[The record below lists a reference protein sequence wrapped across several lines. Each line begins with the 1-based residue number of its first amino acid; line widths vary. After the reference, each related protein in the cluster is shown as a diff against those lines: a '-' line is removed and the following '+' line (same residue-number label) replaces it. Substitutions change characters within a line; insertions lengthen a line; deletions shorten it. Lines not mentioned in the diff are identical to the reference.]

1 MTRTMSSIL
10 ATVIFSGAL
19 AGCAAPNL
27 KLAGECERMLSIAE
41 SRLAAAK
48 AKGFSSG
55 VSITKA
61 TALISAARIQQQF
74 DKYPNCID
82 KAKRAIEF
90 INLSKLK

>member
-1 MTRTMSSIL
+1 MVFLVGS
-10 ATVIFSGAL
+10 L
-19 AGCAAPNL
+19 AGCAKPDP

-41 SRLAAAK
+41 NRLSDAK

-61 TALISAARIQQQF
+61 TALIGAAKIQQQF

-90 INLSKLK
+90 IKLSKVE

>member
-1 MTRTMSSIL
+1 MIRTMSTIL
-10 ATVIFSGAL
+10 AMTFLVGVL
-19 AGCAAPNL
+19 AACAAPNP
-27 KLAGECERMLSIAE
+27 KLAGECERMLSLAE

-82 KAKRAIEF
+82 KAKRAIAF
-90 INLSKLK
+90 INLSKTE